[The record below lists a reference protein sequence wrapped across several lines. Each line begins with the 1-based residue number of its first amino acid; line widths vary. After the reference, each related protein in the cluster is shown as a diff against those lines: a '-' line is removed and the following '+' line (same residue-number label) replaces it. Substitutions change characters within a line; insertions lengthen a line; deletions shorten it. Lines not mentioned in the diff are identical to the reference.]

1 VPRIEDSLIQ
11 DEIASSL
18 LSPAEQ
24 AEEQA
29 GSEQEESEFAA
40 SGADLLD
47 EAISEQQ
54 SERLQ
59 FDEGD
64 SAVERWRAEHPDE
77 EARQEQPPERLRS
90 ERAPQEQESEQ
101 QAAEPSPQQVQEVIQ
116 QLDTASEQFQ
126 LNEGSREFA
135 DKMAPLLGPEIYK
148 NEALLSNTVSRYT
161 LAARDAVLATNGDLT
176 QLPPLSRAMGHEA
189 ARAVAV
195 LFDMNPQENP
205 VYDEM
210 HVANTMR
217 FAFANL
223 INTYVQSGG
232 KTDVT
237 ELNDKQM
244 AVWVVQNLAKGLTG
258 TDEPVNPKWAIQFTN
273 AIAGRVLPLLPK
285 IKQGFEGAGQPR
297 QTRARGQ
304 RVPAAFREGM
314 KGAKAP
320 RFGTNSGPDDPF
332 DAKTMQTYYERTARL

>member
-1 VPRIEDSLIQ
+1 MPRIEDSLVQ
-11 DEIASSL
+11 EEIANSL
-18 LSPAEQ
+18 LGPEAEQ
-24 AEEQA
+24 QA
-29 GSEQEESEFAA
+29 PEQEQSEFAA

-54 SERLQ
+54 AERLQ

-64 SAVERWRAEHPDE
+64 SAVERWRTEHPEE
-77 EARQEQPPERLRS
+77 EAQREQPPLRS
-90 ERAPQEQESEQ
+90 ERAPQEQESDQ

-161 LAARDAVLATNGDLT
+161 LAARDAVLATDGDLT
-176 QLPPLSRAMGHEA
+176 KLPPLSRAMGHEA
-189 ARAVAV
+189 ARAVAL

-205 VYDEM
+205 IHDEM

-217 FAFANL
+217 LAFANL

-273 AIAGRVLPLLPK
+273 AIAERVLPLLPK
-285 IKQGFEGAGQPR
+285 IKQGLEGAGQPR

-320 RFGTNSGPDDPF
+320 RFRTNSGPDDPF
-332 DAKTMQTYYERTARL
+332 DARTMQTYYERTARL